1 MIRAGIRSADVMD
14 ELSFTASRSSGPG
27 GQHVNKVSSRI
38 TLRWSVRDSA
48 FLTME
53 EKERLQVRLQSRVTA
68 EGELILMVQESRSQ
82 LSNKAL
88 ALEKLDQ
95 LLAEALKPK
104 KVRKRTKPSLASV
117 TKRLE
122 SKKRH
127 SEKKK
132 NRRID

>member
-14 ELSFTASRSSGPG
+14 ELSFNASRSSGPG